1 MGTRSFTNLVK
12 LSEFLLVKL
21 SVAGSTNAGSNNVL
35 IDALAM
41 TALLYVDLKSIQTMY
56 LQLIFH

>member
-1 MGTRSFTNLVK
+1 MGTRSLTNLVK
-12 LSEFLLVKL
+12 LSEFLLVNL
-21 SVAGSTNAGSNNVL
+21 SVAGSTDAGSHNVL

>member
-21 SVAGSTNAGSNNVL
+21 SVAGSTSAGSNNVL

-41 TALLYVDLKSIQTMY
+41 TALLYVDLKSI
-56 LQLIFH
+56 